1 MKAKWSR
8 YKVALMAAGLVICM
22 TAALG
27 AGIGWSNS
35 MAEKD
40 VVKAASKEVEEN
52 LMEGEI
58 TYSPG
63 WKDTDLYRDHVEDAD
78 LGKKTCEKFG
88 KDFETLTMGEVTR
101 EMTNYEEALW
111 LLKNIGDCPLYAKHA
126 EKKADGTTQWSL
138 EAYIGDIYAFTG
150 AEKVIEQFCREK
162 SINGDTAVVSN
173 LSEEDLI
180 EIGIRAYN
188 TSDHPK

>member
-1 MKAKWSR
+1 MKEKWSR

-138 EAYIGDIYAFTG
+138 EAYICLLY
-150 AEKVIEQFCREK
+150 
-162 SINGDTAVVSN
+162 
-173 LSEEDLI
+173 
-180 EIGIRAYN
+180 
-188 TSDHPK
+188 TSRCV